1 MKNFFFTILFLF
13 SFFNL
18 KAQLSDDKK
27 NEFNKYIREA
37 DGLFSQNKFIEAK
50 DIYEKA
56 LSLNPSDKYAL
67 NQRDKSIANSKN
79 KTGEE
84 EGKNYQKIINKAD
97 EKFNLN
103 ELENAKSLYQRAL
116 GLKPNDAYPKRK
128 IEEIDAKLN
137 PKPVEK
143 SAPLPDLG
151 VSSNLSINDAEK
163 ILAEAE
169 AKRQN
174 RRNNSIDSNGIKSSY
189 KEENLL
195 VNREKEINS
204 SKNDIKSAM
213 EKIDAV
219 TSNSKIQQDSLK
231 EEIQKK
237 SVKLNNINDEY
248 SNLQNEKGIKTSISL
263 TEKYKNLDSISSI
276 QKPVGAEM
284 DVYLAI
290 KTTRFNDSIEIA
302 EKKIKDELNYKI
314 ADINHLNLKEE
325 KKINDN
331 QLSKFDQIDKFDSTF
346 IELDKYN
353 IDKNFSNDQKHYE
366 INKGMEMKELKQ
378 DSSTRNQFNKN
389 ITNKVGFST
398 IATKINLNE
407 DSISKMTNKNVVLN
421 TDRITKVDG
430 KSMDSL
436 LINNDTKQK
445 DQSNQLLALN
455 QVMSNNNDENEL
467 IRNKANENTQLN
479 INKVEIDNSEFEN
492 KGKNSQN
499 SSINQLKKIDQK
511 NYDASTEA
519 TKKEYQNEFSTMDQL
534 NTNISK
540 INASL
545 PSVNSSSDASIISNK
560 SNNLSDNYDSEER
573 KQFDK
578 SQDIR
583 DLFENIDN
591 KSIKFDDKAANSLG
605 ASYPEGVTEE
615 SFNKNDDRGLAYA
628 VITRRIVVKNGYGAV
643 YVRTVTKNSITY
655 SKDNQPITEHVWQI
669 ETQNANMKKN

>member
-103 ELENAKSLYQRAL
+103 ELENAKALYQRAL

-143 SAPLPDLG
+143 SAPLADLG

-389 ITNKVGFST
+389 ITNKVGFSP

-467 IRNKANENTQLN
+467 IRNKANENTQSN

-499 SSINQLKKIDQK
+499 SSINELKKIDQK

-540 INASL
+540 INAAL

>member
-1 MKNFFFTILFLF
+1 MKKLFFVLIILLSIFD
-13 SFFNL
+13 L
-18 KAQLSDDKK
+18 KGQISDDKK
-27 NEFNKYIREA
+27 DEFNKYIREA
-37 DGLFSQNKFIEAK
+37 DGLFSQNKYVEAK
-50 DIYEKA
+50 EFYEKA
-56 LSLNPSDKYAL
+56 LSLNPTDKYAI

-103 ELENAKSLYQRAL
+103 DLENAKSLYQRAL

-169 AKRQN
+169 AKRQT
-174 RRNNSIDSNGIKSSY
+174 RKNNSIDSNSFKSSY
-189 KEENLL
+189 KEEDLAF
-195 VNREKEINS
+195 NREKEINA

-213 EKIDAV
+213 DKVDAI

-231 EEIQKK
+231 DQIQKK
-237 SVKLNNINDEY
+237 SVKMNNINDEY
-248 SNLQNEKGIKTSISL
+248 STLQNEKGIRTSISL

-314 ADINHLNLKEE
+314 DDINHLNLKEE
-325 KKINDN
+325 KKISDN
-331 QLSKFDQIDKFDSTF
+331 QLSKFELINKFDSTF
-346 IELDKYN
+346 LELDKSN
-353 IDKNFSNDQKHYE
+353 ISQNTTNDQKHYN

-378 DSSTRNQFNKN
+378 DSSSQFKFNKN
-389 ITNKVGFST
+389 ITNKVSFNP
-398 IATKINLNE
+398 IATKINLSE
-407 DSISKMTNKNVVLN
+407 DSISKMTNKNVEIN
-421 TDRITKVDG
+421 TERIKKVDG
-430 KSMDSL
+430 KLIDSL
-436 LINNDTKQK
+436 STSNDTKQK
-445 DQSNQLLALN
+445 EQSNQLLALN
-455 QVMSNNNDENEL
+455 QVISNDNDENEL
-467 IRNKANENTQLN
+467 IKNKTNQDTQSN
-479 INKVEIDNSEFEN
+479 INKVDIDNAEFEN
-492 KGKNSQN
+492 KGKENQN
-499 SSINQLKKIDQK
+499 TSIDKLKNIDRK
-511 NYDASTEA
+511 NYDANIDA
-519 TKKEYQNEFSTMDQL
+519 NKKDYQNEFSTIDQL
-534 NTNISK
+534 NTNMSK
-540 INASL
+540 INTAYVST
-545 PSVNSSSDASIISNK
+545 NKTSDANVISNE
-560 SNNLSDNYDSEER
+560 SNNLSENYDSEEK

-591 KSIKFDDKAANSLG
+591 KTFKLDDKAANSLG

-628 VITRRIVVKNGYGAV
+628 VITRRIVVKNGFGAV
-643 YVRTVTKNSITY
+643 FVRTVTKNSITY
-655 SKDNQPITEHVWQI
+655 TKDNQPITEHVWQI

>member
-1 MKNFFFTILFLF
+1 
-13 SFFNL
+13 
-18 KAQLSDDKK
+18 
-27 NEFNKYIREA
+27 
-37 DGLFSQNKFIEAK
+37 
-50 DIYEKA
+50 
-56 LSLNPSDKYAL
+56 
-67 NQRDKSIANSKN
+67 
-79 KTGEE
+79 
-84 EGKNYQKIINKAD
+84 
-97 EKFNLN
+97 
-103 ELENAKSLYQRAL
+103 
-116 GLKPNDAYPKRK
+116 
-128 IEEIDAKLN
+128 
-137 PKPVEK
+137 
-143 SAPLPDLG
+143 
-151 VSSNLSINDAEK
+151 
-163 ILAEAE
+163 
-169 AKRQN
+169 
-174 RRNNSIDSNGIKSSY
+174 
-189 KEENLL
+189 
-195 VNREKEINS
+195 
-204 SKNDIKSAM
+204 
-213 EKIDAV
+213 
-219 TSNSKIQQDSLK
+219 
-231 EEIQKK
+231 
-237 SVKLNNINDEY
+237 
-248 SNLQNEKGIKTSISL
+248 
-263 TEKYKNLDSISSI
+263 
-276 QKPVGAEM
+276 M

-353 IDKNFSNDQKHYE
+353 IDKNSTNDQKHYD
-366 INKGMEMKELKQ
+366 INKGMEIKELKQ
-378 DSSTRNQFNKN
+378 DSTTQNQFNKN
-389 ITNKVGFST
+389 ITNKVGFT
-398 IATKINLNE
+398 PIATKINLNE

-421 TDRITKVDG
+421 SERIIKVDG

-436 LINNDTKQK
+436 LISNDTKQK

-455 QVMSNNNDENEL
+455 QVMSNNNDENEQ
-467 IRNKANENTQLN
+467 IRNKANQNTQSN

-492 KGKNSQN
+492 KGKNTQN
-499 SSINQLKKIDQK
+499 TSINELKKIDQK
-511 NYDASTEA
+511 NYDASVDA

-540 INASL
+540 INTAL
-545 PSVNSSSDASIISNK
+545 PSVNSSTDATIISNK
-560 SNNLSDNYDSEER
+560 SNNLSDNYDSEEK

-591 KSIKFDDKAANSLG
+591 KSVKLDDKAANSLG

-643 YVRTVTKNSITY
+643 YTRTVTKNSITY